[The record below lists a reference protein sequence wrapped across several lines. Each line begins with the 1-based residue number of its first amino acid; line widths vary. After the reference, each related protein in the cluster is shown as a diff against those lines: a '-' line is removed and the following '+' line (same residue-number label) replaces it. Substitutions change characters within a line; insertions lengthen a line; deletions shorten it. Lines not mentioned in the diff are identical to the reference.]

1 MGFPYDGPR
10 DAPHVVS
17 YIAYTASRSRQ
28 NSDNIDVTTMVAVP
42 VELVTPIAPNQFLT
56 LLEDQTQTNVLL
68 IWRATD
74 SNDRAVEMIKHL
86 AYLYLV
92 DPSVNFHYL
101 LYSPTLSA
109 ALTIDR
115 FPAIVILTRGEVFQY
130 EYEVERIGVTYLEE
144 EEDEEEEEEEETQ
157 PEELPEPQMLESG
170 VLSLI
175 NDLTGNALNSQG
187 SSVWFPG
194 YVSSMVKLLKSVHA
208 YDRATLDAI
217 QKAIKAIPDSDQ
229 QKIYQSVYDLLL
241 TKGSK
246 GIWKEWRRAFDES
259 RKQDDEDQIIYKN
272 VLRLFAKDFD
282 VEFENEEL

>member
-1 MGFPYDGPR
+1 
-10 DAPHVVS
+10 
-17 YIAYTASRSRQ
+17 
-28 NSDNIDVTTMVAVP
+28 MVAVP

-259 RKQDDEDQIIYKN
+259 RKQDDEDQIVYKN